1 VRAALLATALIVASP
16 AAALAQSD
24 PYRWCAVY
32 GGFRSTTS
40 NCYFMT
46 LDQCRATISGIGGY
60 CRPNPFYTGPAT
72 KPRKKRKS
80 PRNSP

>member
-1 VRAALLATALIVASP
+1 MRAAFIAALLLIAGTATAM
-16 AAALAQSD
+16 AQSD

-46 LDQCRATISGIGGY
+46 LEQCLATISGIGGH
-60 CRPNPFYTGPAT
+60 CRPNPFYTGPRS
-72 KPRKKRKS
+72 KPRKKKRAS
-80 PRNSP
+80 